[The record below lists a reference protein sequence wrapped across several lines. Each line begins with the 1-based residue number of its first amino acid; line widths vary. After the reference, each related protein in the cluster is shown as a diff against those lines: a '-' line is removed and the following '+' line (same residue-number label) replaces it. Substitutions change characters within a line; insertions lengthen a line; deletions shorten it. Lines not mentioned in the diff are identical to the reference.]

1 MLVEMRDDKKSDEEL
16 IALSGFFFKK
26 KGRIGEAGR
35 LDVQPK
41 KKLPTFFDLGSS

>member
-16 IALSGFFFKK
+16 IALSGFFFFKK

-41 KKLPTFFDLGSS
+41 KKASYFL